1 MSEWKTYRLGDI
13 IQLKSGGTP
22 DKSNPDY
29 WGGSI
34 PWISAKSMYDDFIS
48 TSDLF
53 ITEEGLQA
61 GSKIA
66 KKDSILLLT
75 RGSGLFNRIPV
86 CYVVSDVAYNQDV
99 KNIVLKQEN
108 VTSIKFL
115 YYWLYGNKE
124 LLSSMLETTGIGAG
138 KIDTKR
144 FLNLSISLP
153 SQKEQARYIHLM
165 DLLFDK
171 IELNRRINANLE
183 AQAQAL
189 FRSWFVDNET
199 QNNNP
204 RFFNDIIQTT
214 LSGDWGQ
221 ETPKGNYISEV
232 YCIRGADIPDI
243 KCGDKGK
250 LPTRYILEKNLK
262 NKKLSEN
269 DLVVE
274 ISGGS
279 PTQSTGRICLITRAL
294 LDRLGKDVICTN
306 FCRALKP
313 IPDYSFFIYLYWQYL
328 YNNNTMFSYENG
340 TTGIK
345 NLNITDF
352 INKEPIIIPEKKKI
366 LEFNKVLQ
374 PFFDMIYKNGRESE
388 YLSALRD
395 TLLPKLMTGEI
406 KIKKSY

>member
-124 LLSSMLETTGIGAG
+124 LLSSMLETTG
-138 KIDTKR
+138 

-189 FRSWFVDNET
+189 FRSWFVDFEPFRDGPFVDSELGKIPQGWKVET
-199 QNNNP
+199 LSNLATVIKKGITPSNSETYSHYSIPAYDDAHFPEKQSGETIKSGKYIVYNNSILLSKLNP
-204 RFFNDIIQTT
+204 RIKRLWFIKTAEENAICSTEFIPIQTKDT
-214 LSGDWGQ
+214 ELISFVFYLIDSDIFYQQALSLVNGATGSHQRFHAEDIMQIPFAWNKDAAIDFAQ
-221 ETPKGNYISEV
+221 KANYILQKIEDN
-232 YCIRGADIPDI
+232 IR
-243 KCGDKGK
+243 
-250 LPTRYILEKNLK
+250 
-262 NKKLSEN
+262 EN
-269 DLVVE
+269 Q
-274 ISGGS
+274 
-279 PTQSTGRICLITRAL
+279 T
-294 LDRLGKDVICTN
+294 
-306 FCRALKP
+306 
-313 IPDYSFFIYLYWQYL
+313 
-328 YNNNTMFSYENG
+328 
-340 TTGIK
+340 
-345 NLNITDF
+345 
-352 INKEPIIIPEKKKI
+352 
-366 LEFNKVLQ
+366 
-374 PFFDMIYKNGRESE
+374 
-388 YLSALRD
+388 LSALRD
-395 TLLPKLMTGEI
+395 TMLPKLMAGEI
-406 KIKKSY
+406 NVE

>member
-99 KNIVLKQEN
+99 KNIVLKQED

-204 RFFNDIIQTT
+204 GFFNDIIQTT

-250 LPTRYILEKNLK
+250 LPTRYILEKNLT

-313 IPDYSFFIYLYWQYL
+313 IPEYSFFIYLYWQYL

-366 LEFNKVLQ
+366 LEFNKVLH
-374 PFFDMIYKNGRESE
+374 PIFDMIYKNGRENE
-388 YLSALRD
+388 QLSALRD
-395 TLLPKLMTGEI
+395 TLLPKLMAGEI
-406 KIKKSY
+406 AIE

>member
-99 KNIVLKQEN
+99 KNIVLKQED

-189 FRSWFVDNET
+189 FRSWFVDNKT

-204 RFFNDIIQTT
+204 GFFNDIIQTT

-250 LPTRYILEKNLK
+250 LPTRYILGKNLK

-374 PFFDMIYKNGRESE
+374 PIFDMIYKNGRESE

-395 TLLPKLMTGEI
+395 TLLPKLMAGEI
-406 KIKKSY
+406 KIN

>member
-1 MSEWKTYRLGDI
+1 MSEWKTYRLGDLCSRI
-13 IQLKSGGTP
+13 KSGKGIPASEVSTTGEYPVIGGNGIRGYTNTSNFNGVCAVVGRQGAYCGNVRFFSGEAYMTEHAVVIVGNELADTRYLAYLLSIMQLGHLSAQSAQPGLSVQTLSKLSINIP
-22 DKSNPDY
+22 D
-29 WGGSI
+29 
-34 PWISAKSMYDDFIS
+34 IS
-48 TSDLF
+48 TQRRIVGIL
-53 ITEEGLQA
+53 
-61 GSKIA
+61 GSL
-66 KKDSILLLT
+66 D
-75 RGSGLFNRIPV
+75 
-86 CYVVSDVAYNQDV
+86 
-99 KNIVLKQEN
+99 
-108 VTSIKFL
+108 
-115 YYWLYGNKE
+115 
-124 LLSSMLETTGIGAG
+124 
-138 KIDTKR
+138 
-144 FLNLSISLP
+144 
-153 SQKEQARYIHLM
+153 
-165 DLLFDK
+165 DK

-204 RFFNDIIQTT
+204 GFFNDIIQTT

-406 KIKKSY
+406 AIE

>member
-1 MSEWKTYRLGDI
+1 MSEWKTYRLEE
-13 IQLKSGGTP
+13 LCTAK
-22 DKSNPDY
+22 
-29 WGGSI
+29 GS
-34 PWISAKSMYDDFIS
+34 Y
-48 TSDLF
+48 
-53 ITEEGLQA
+53 
-61 GSKIA
+61 
-66 KKDSILLLT
+66 
-75 RGSGLFNRIPV
+75 
-86 CYVVSDVAYNQDV
+86 
-99 KNIVLKQEN
+99 
-108 VTSIKFL
+108 
-115 YYWLYGNKE
+115 
-124 LLSSMLETTGIGAG
+124 GIGAPAVAYDANKYTYLRITDINDDG
-138 KIDTKR
+138 TLNRNGLMSVDDEHAEDYILKENDIVFARTGNSTGRTYFYDGQDGELVYAGFLIKFSLDSEKVNPRILKYYTHSQPYYNWVRSFDTGGTRGNINAKV
-144 FLNLSISLP
+144 FGAMPITLP
-153 SQKEQARYIHLM
+153 PRRQQDRIVEILKPL
-165 DLLFDK
+165 DDK

-189 FRSWFVDNET
+189 FRSWFVDNKT

-204 RFFNDIIQTT
+204 GFFNNIIQTT

-294 LDRLGKDVICTN
+294 LDRMGKDVICTN

-374 PFFDMIYKNGRESE
+374 PIFDMIYKNGRENKR
-388 YLSALRD
+388 LSALRD
-395 TLLPKLMTGEI
+395 TLLPKLMAGNI
-406 KIKKSY
+406 RF

>member
-189 FRSWFVDNET
+189 FRSWFVDFEPFRDGPFVDSELGKIPQGWEICCVEDLASYMVSGGTPKSLDSSYYNGDIRWFTTKELKDGFLFDSEKHISETALKNSAAKLLPENTVLMAIYASPTVGRLGILTAESTYNQAAVGIIAKKEIGYAFLYLLLLSERTNLNNLASGAAQQNLNVGIVKRYRVLVPTIDILNSFNEIV
-199 QNNNP
+199 NP
-204 RFFNDIIQTT
+204 IFTTT
-214 LSGDWGQ
+214 LIPQHFDL
-221 ETPKGNYISEV
+221 TLFIS
-232 YCIRGADIPDI
+232 
-243 KCGDKGK
+243 
-250 LPTRYILEKNLK
+250 
-262 NKKLSEN
+262 S
-269 DLVVE
+269 
-274 ISGGS
+274 
-279 PTQSTGRICLITRAL
+279 
-294 LDRLGKDVICTN
+294 
-306 FCRALKP
+306 
-313 IPDYSFFIYLYWQYL
+313 
-328 YNNNTMFSYENG
+328 
-340 TTGIK
+340 
-345 NLNITDF
+345 
-352 INKEPIIIPEKKKI
+352 
-366 LEFNKVLQ
+366 
-374 PFFDMIYKNGRESE
+374 
-388 YLSALRD
+388 
-395 TLLPKLMTGEI
+395 
-406 KIKKSY
+406 

>member
-1 MSEWKTYRLGDI
+1 MSEWKTYRLEE
-13 IQLKSGGTP
+13 LCTAK
-22 DKSNPDY
+22 
-29 WGGSI
+29 GS
-34 PWISAKSMYDDFIS
+34 Y
-48 TSDLF
+48 
-53 ITEEGLQA
+53 
-61 GSKIA
+61 
-66 KKDSILLLT
+66 
-75 RGSGLFNRIPV
+75 
-86 CYVVSDVAYNQDV
+86 
-99 KNIVLKQEN
+99 
-108 VTSIKFL
+108 
-115 YYWLYGNKE
+115 
-124 LLSSMLETTGIGAG
+124 GIGAPAVAYDANKYTYLRITDINDDG
-138 KIDTKR
+138 TLNRNGLMSVDDEHAEDYILKENDIVFARTGNSTGRTYFYDGQDGELVYAGFLIKFSLDSEKVNPRILKYYTHSQPYYNWVRSFDTGGTRGNINAKV
-144 FLNLSISLP
+144 FGAMPITLP
-153 SQKEQARYIHLM
+153 PRRQQDRIVEILKPL
-165 DLLFDK
+165 DDK

-189 FRSWFVDNET
+189 FRSWFVDNKT

-204 RFFNDIIQTT
+204 GFFNNIIQTT

-232 YCIRGADIPDI
+232 YCIRGVDIPDI

-294 LDRLGKDVICTN
+294 LDRMGKDVICTN

-374 PFFDMIYKNGRESE
+374 PIFDMIYKNGRENKR
-388 YLSALRD
+388 LSALRD
-395 TLLPKLMTGEI
+395 TLLPKLMAGNI
-406 KIKKSY
+406 RF

>member
-189 FRSWFVDNET
+189 FRSWFVDFEPFRDGPFVDSELGKIP
-199 QNNNP
+199 QGWEICCVE
-204 RFFNDIIQTT
+204 D
-214 LSGDWGQ
+214 LASYMVSGG
-221 ETPKGNYISEV
+221 TPKSLDSSYYNGDIRWFTTKELKDGFLFDSEKHISET
-232 YCIRGADIPDI
+232 A
-243 KCGDKGK
+243 
-250 LPTRYILEKNLK
+250 LK
-262 NKKLSEN
+262 NSAAKLLPENTVLMAIYASPTVGRLGILTAESTYNQAAVGIIAKKEIGYAFLYLLLLSER
-269 DLVVE
+269 
-274 ISGGS
+274 
-279 PTQSTGRICLITRAL
+279 T
-294 LDRLGKDVICTN
+294 
-306 FCRALKP
+306 
-313 IPDYSFFIYLYWQYL
+313 
-328 YNNNTMFSYENG
+328 
-340 TTGIK
+340 
-345 NLNITDF
+345 NLNNLASGAAQQNLNVGIVKRYRVLVPTID
-352 INKEPIIIPEKKKI
+352 I
-366 LEFNKVLQ
+366 LNSFSSNCS
-374 PFFDMIYKNGRESE
+374 MW
-388 YLSALRD
+388 
-395 TLLPKLMTGEI
+395 LP
-406 KIKKSY
+406 